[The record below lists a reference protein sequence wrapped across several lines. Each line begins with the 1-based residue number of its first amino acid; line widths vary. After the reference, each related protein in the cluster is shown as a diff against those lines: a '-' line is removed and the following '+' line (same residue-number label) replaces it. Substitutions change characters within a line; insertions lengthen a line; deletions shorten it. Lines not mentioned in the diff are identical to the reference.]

1 LEQEKGGNM
10 SVSIRLKRFGA
21 KKRPYYRIVVTNS
34 TAPRDGKTIE
44 EVGFYHP
51 VESKDQVSFNADRI
65 REWVGKGAQLSP
77 TVKSLLNKNQFFL
90 G

>member
-1 LEQEKGGNM
+1 M

-44 EVGFYHP
+44 EVGYYHP
-51 VESKDQVSFNADRI
+51 VEKNDQFSLQADRI
-65 REWVGKGAQLSP
+65 KEWLDKGAQVSP
-77 TVKSLLNKNQFFL
+77 TVKSLLNKHQFFL

>member
-1 LEQEKGGNM
+1 M

-44 EVGFYHP
+44 EVGYYHP
-51 VESKDQVSFNADRI
+51 VEKTNQVSFQADRI
-65 REWVGKGAQLSP
+65 KEWVDKGAQVSP

>member
-1 LEQEKGGNM
+1 M

-21 KKRPYYRIVVTNS
+21 KKRPYYRIVVANS
-34 TAPRDGKTIE
+34 TSPRDGRTLE

-51 VESKDQVSFNADRI
+51 VEKEEGQVVFQAERI
-65 REWVGKGAQLSP
+65 REWLSKGAQVSP
-77 TVKSLLNKNQFFL
+77 TVKSLLNKNKFYL

>member
-1 LEQEKGGNM
+1 M

-34 TAPRDGKTIE
+34 TAPRDGKSIE
-44 EVGFYHP
+44 EVGYYHP
-51 VESKDQVSFNADRI
+51 VEAKDQVSFKADRI
-65 REWVGKGAQLSP
+65 REWIGKGAQLSS

>member
-1 LEQEKGGNM
+1 M

-51 VESKDQVSFNADRI
+51 VEKDNQVSFQADRI
-65 REWVGKGAQLSP
+65 KEWVAKGAQVSA

>member
-1 LEQEKGGNM
+1 M

-44 EVGFYHP
+44 EVGYYHP
-51 VESKDQVSFNADRI
+51 VEKEGQVSFKADRI
-65 REWVGKGAQLSP
+65 REWLSKGAQLSP
-77 TVKSLLNKNQFFL
+77 TVKSLLNKSQFFL
-90 G
+90 S

>member
-1 LEQEKGGNM
+1 M

-34 TAPRDGKTIE
+34 TAPRDGKAIE
-44 EVGFYHP
+44 EVGYYHP
-51 VESKDQVSFNADRI
+51 VEKINQVSFQADRI
-65 REWVGKGAQLSP
+65 KEWLAKGAQLSP

>member
-1 LEQEKGGNM
+1 M

-44 EVGFYHP
+44 EVGYYHP
-51 VESKDQVSFNADRI
+51 VEKNDQFSFQADRI
-65 REWVGKGAQLSP
+65 REWVDKGAQVSP
-77 TVKSLLNKNQFFL
+77 TVKSLLNKHQFFL